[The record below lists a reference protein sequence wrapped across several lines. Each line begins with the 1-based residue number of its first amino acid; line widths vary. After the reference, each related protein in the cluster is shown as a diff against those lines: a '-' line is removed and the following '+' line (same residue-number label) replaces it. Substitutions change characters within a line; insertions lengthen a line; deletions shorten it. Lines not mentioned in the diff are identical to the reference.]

1 MCTCAAHRMQAHR
14 RAWHGIA
21 PSPPSTRRLPLHP
34 RTRVPRP
41 ERRRRLR
48 ACTAVLRLRLPTR
61 RWRLNASEGGGRTR
75 ELPILST
82 SSTTRLVVILRQ
94 LSPGDPRSAVLP
106 GRDRGRKHTRRE
118 PGDDKSAVCA
128 STHGHLGAVARSWL
142 GSHILVECVVWNAVA
157 GRESRKRGMRG
168 RTGKPRAWNAW
179 PDGKAA
185 SVECVARRESRERFC
200 DTRAMEVVA
209 HLFSVVSV
217 PSLILEGQDH
227 LLVGVARAP
236 ILALLLS
243 RYPTTSVIS
252 SRSQS
257 LSGMRRSS
265 AVQRLLE
272 EAAGLEDFHHI
283 DALAGGRD
291 LVSLASQHVRLP
303 LLTPQRYV
311 STPPTSK
318 RPRWSQCDIG
328 HGATGGRSYR
338 CSTCALFLKALR
350 SRLCTELP
358 KALHTK
364 LSLSII
370 LAYREP
376 ELWIGATRRRTRRS
390 SS

>member
-185 SVECVARRESRERFC
+185 SASATLAPWRLLH
-200 DTRAMEVVA
+200 T
-209 HLFSVVSV
+209 FSQWS
-217 PSLILEGQDH
+217 PSP
-227 LLVGVARAP
+227 A
-236 ILALLLS
+236 S
-243 RYPTTSVIS
+243 S
-252 SRSQS
+252 SRVKTIFSLVLLGRQS
-257 LSGMRRSS
+257 LPSCSPG
-265 AVQRLLE
+265 
-272 EAAGLEDFHHI
+272 
-283 DALAGGRD
+283 
-291 LVSLASQHVRLP
+291 
-303 LLTPQRYV
+303 TPRH
-311 STPPTSK
+311 
-318 RPRWSQCDIG
+318 R
-328 HGATGGRSYR
+328 
-338 CSTCALFLKALR
+338 
-350 SRLCTELP
+350 
-358 KALHTK
+358 
-364 LSLSII
+364 
-370 LAYREP
+370 
-376 ELWIGATRRRTRRS
+376 
-390 SS
+390 

>member
-1 MCTCAAHRMQAHR
+1 
-14 RAWHGIA
+14 
-21 PSPPSTRRLPLHP
+21 
-34 RTRVPRP
+34 
-41 ERRRRLR
+41 
-48 ACTAVLRLRLPTR
+48 
-61 RWRLNASEGGGRTR
+61 
-75 ELPILST
+75 
-82 SSTTRLVVILRQ
+82 
-94 LSPGDPRSAVLP
+94 
-106 GRDRGRKHTRRE
+106 
-118 PGDDKSAVCA
+118 
-128 STHGHLGAVARSWL
+128 
-142 GSHILVECVVWNAVA
+142 
-157 GRESRKRGMRG
+157 MRG
-168 RTGKPRAWNAW
+168 QTGKPRAWNAW

-185 SVECVARRESRERFC
+185 SASATLAPWRLLHTFSQWSPSPASSSRVKTIFSLVLLGRQSSP
-200 DTRAMEVVA
+200 
-209 HLFSVVSV
+209 LF
-217 PSLILEGQDH
+217 
-227 LLVGVARAP
+227 
-236 ILALLLS
+236 S